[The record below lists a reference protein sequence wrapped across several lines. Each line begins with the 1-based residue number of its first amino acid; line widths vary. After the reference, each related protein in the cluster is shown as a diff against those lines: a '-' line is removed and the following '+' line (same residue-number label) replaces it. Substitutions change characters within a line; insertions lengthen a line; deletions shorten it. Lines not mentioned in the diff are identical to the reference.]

1 MANFWFRLV
10 EVLMMLIVPLFSVA
24 LAVPPKRSTSGL
36 GIFVAIVFVVTYHKV
51 NQSMESLG
59 ARGTVDPL
67 IAIGVPFLIFAGLMV
82 WMYWTL
88 AHKPGGQPIGAL
100 ERVFARISKRFR
112 KLFRRRGSGP
122 PEAARHEE
130 APMINLHFFPSKRI
144 AFYMARLFIT
154 RSAAVLVALVGILL
168 ILDLLGN
175 SGKILAHPENGNA
188 ELWRYAG
195 LRIPQLIQRFLPFSA
210 LLGALITLA
219 ALNQNS
225 EIISMK
231 AAGISAHQIIAP
243 LILAA
248 SLIATAPF
256 RLPGAGGDAGDGGAQ
271 CLGCG
276 GFRRSATRQQCCR
289 QCLDH
294 PRRRSDPGRPCH
306 RPRRRVRLSGLM
318 VVDRAGGTLRRILL
332 ADSGRYLPGRG
343 WELTNVTYLR
353 CRQQPA
359 GARRPH
365 DLGRRHQPGPVH
377 ARPGRSQP
385 ADLLAIARRR
395 SPRSPSPTGST
406 ATLESNLWH
415 KLASPFST
423 LLMPLLAAIAA
434 FGLARSGQL
443 FMRAVIG
450 MALGFAYFVADN
462 FALAMGNLGAYPPF
476 LAAWGPF
483 LLFLLVGEAVL
494 IRTEE

>member
-1 MANFWFRLV
+1 
-10 EVLMMLIVPLFSVA
+10 
-24 LAVPPKRSTSGL
+24 
-36 GIFVAIVFVVTYHKV
+36 
-51 NQSMESLG
+51 
-59 ARGTVDPL
+59 
-67 IAIGVPFLIFAGLMV
+67 
-82 WMYWTL
+82 
-88 AHKPGGQPIGAL
+88 
-100 ERVFARISKRFR
+100 
-112 KLFRRRGSGP
+112 
-122 PEAARHEE
+122 
-130 APMINLHFFPSKRI
+130 MINLHFFPSKRI

-175 SGKILAHPENGNA
+175 SGKVLAHPENGNA

-195 LRIPQLIQRFLPFSA
+195 LRVPQLIQRFLPFSA

-248 SLIATAPF
+248 GIIAAIHFVFQERVVTRATAALSAWDAVDYGPVPPDNAVLANV
-256 RLPGAGGDAGDGGAQ
+256 RLTHGDD
-271 CLGCG
+271 LILVD
-276 GFRRSATRQQCCR
+276 RVT
-289 QCLDH
+289 
-294 PRRRSDPGRPCH
+294 GRGEA
-306 RPRRRVRLSGLM
+306 VRLSGLR
-318 VVDRAGGTLRRILL
+318 VVDRTGGIMHRILQ
-332 ADSGRYLPGRG
+332 AESGRYLPGRG
-343 WELTNVTYLR
+343 WELTNATLFDLEANREQRVASMIWGNGIEPDQFTLAQVDPNRLNFWQLR
-353 CRQQPA
+353 ETIQQVA
-359 GARRPH
+359 ATNR
-365 DLGRRHQPGPVH
+365 
-377 ARPGRSQP
+377 
-385 ADLLAIARRR
+385 
-395 SPRSPSPTGST
+395 ST
-406 ATLESNLWH
+406 APLESNLWH
-415 KLASPFST
+415 KFASPLST

-483 LLFLLVGEAVL
+483 LLFALVGEAVL